1 MKKEQLYEVF
11 GDINENY
18 INDAHKT
25 VKKKSRPVWM
35 KWGAMA
41 ACLCLVVAL
50 FPLINSM
57 VNTETP
63 DNPIVSDAPVH
74 FYLDGNLYSYHGEI
88 AQELPAGYEHIGE
101 IKNVGD
107 AFTGNDFE
115 GNADGK
121 IYMNKSISDTAY
133 FSWVEWNEEIDGPA
147 PFLKLEI
154 TE

>member
-1 MKKEQLYEVF
+1 MSIPKMAKAM
-11 GDINENY
+11 GY
-18 INDAHKT
+18 IDDDLVTGAVEYKRT
-25 VKKKSRPVWM
+25 KKKNSWM